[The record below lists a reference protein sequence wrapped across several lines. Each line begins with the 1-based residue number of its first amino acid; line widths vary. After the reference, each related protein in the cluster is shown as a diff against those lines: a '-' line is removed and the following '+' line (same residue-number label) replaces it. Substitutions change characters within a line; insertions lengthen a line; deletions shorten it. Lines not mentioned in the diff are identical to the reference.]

1 MKTRIPAIYF
11 FTARFIRKRMD
22 ELVTFFLKIIKLNAE
37 NQEQHFASIASF
49 CYTVIIVKIALLI
62 GWIQPST
69 KTFEVNCKIVLNQ
82 LIKNT

>member
-1 MKTRIPAIYF
+1 MQKSRAAF
-11 FTARFIRKRMD
+11 FVYSQ
-22 ELVTFFLKIIKLNAE
+22 L
-37 NQEQHFASIASF
+37 

-82 LIKNT
+82 WIKNT

>member
-22 ELVTFFLKIIKLNAE
+22 ELVTFFLKVIKLNAE

-49 CYTVIIVKIALLI
+49 VILLSSLKL
-62 GWIQPST
+62 PY
-69 KTFEVNCKIVLNQ
+69 
-82 LIKNT
+82 